1 MSLSE
6 IDTLRRL
13 RKHRADRAER
23 TLRAAKRLQQA
34 LLAQIQQ
41 AQDALEHTRQEEAR
55 KTAELL
61 GKHQGQVISFGDLKS
76 WNAQERTF
84 SADTRRE
91 EGQLNALHG
100 QRDEQL
106 TQVDSAQRHV
116 TQCLREV
123 EKLQE
128 LSLLLVQEEN
138 DDASSS
144 EQT

>member
-34 LLAQIQQ
+34 LLVQIQQ

-91 EGQLNALHG
+91 EGQLHALHG
-100 QRDEQL
+100 RNEEQL
-106 TQVDSAQRHV
+106 THIDSAQRHA

>member
-23 TLRAAKRLQQA
+23 ALRAAKRQQQA
-34 LLAQIQQ
+34 LLVQIGQ
-41 AQDALEHTRQEEAR
+41 AAEALEQTRLDEAR

-61 GKHQGQVISFGDLKS
+61 GKHQGQVISFGELKS
-76 WNAQERTF
+76 WNTEERTL

-91 EGQLNALHG
+91 EGQLHDLHG

-106 TQVDSAQRHV
+106 THIDSAQKHV

-128 LSLLLVQEEN
+128 LSLLLVQEDTAQE
-138 DDASSS
+138 
-144 EQT
+144 EI

>member
-23 TLRAAKRLQQA
+23 ALRAAKKQQQA
-34 LLAQIQQ
+34 LLLQIQQ
-41 AQDALEHTRQEEAR
+41 AQDALEQTRLDETR

-61 GKHQGQVISFGDLKS
+61 GKHQGQVISFQDLKS
-76 WNAQERTF
+76 WNAQERTL

-91 EGQLNALHG
+91 EGQLHELHS
-100 QRDEQL
+100 QREEQS
-106 TQVDSAQRHV
+106 THIDSAQKQV
-116 TQCLREV
+116 TQRLREV

-138 DDASSS
+138 DEASSS